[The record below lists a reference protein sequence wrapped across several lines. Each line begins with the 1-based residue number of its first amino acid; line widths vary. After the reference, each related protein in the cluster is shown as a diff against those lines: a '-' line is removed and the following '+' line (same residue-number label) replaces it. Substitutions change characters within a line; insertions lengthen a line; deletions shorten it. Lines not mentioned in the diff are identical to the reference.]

1 MAEGDGPSLAPS
13 PASASTSLSADA
25 ATAKAG
31 LEAMI
36 GDRSSAYYT
45 GADGVSAE
53 GFQQH
58 YQDLIR
64 GELAGATDAV
74 GVAFAPDYDQPLHV
88 GAYDIASMPGAGA
101 LNAQGRDLIDRFLP
115 VAFEAGLGQA
125 KVALAVGY
133 VLTGQG
139 TPEEFTQIAHGKGW
153 SPQAIGVCL
162 KFYNSLISG
171 KGASAPAR
179 NDAGRFAPAPTRS
192 AIAQRKAEIEALM
205 YVDGMPSRS
214 YFSGPLQAEYR
225 KLLQQ
230 ELDGGSA

>member
-36 GDRSSAYYT
+36 GDRSSAYYV
-45 GADGVSAE
+45 GADGMSAE
-53 GFQQH
+53 TFQQY

-64 GELAGATDAV
+64 GELAGAADAV
-74 GVAFAPDYDQPLHV
+74 EVAFAPDYDQPLHV

-101 LNAQGRDLIDRFLP
+101 MNAQSRDLVDRFLP

-133 VLTGQG
+133 VLTANG
-139 TPEEFTQIAHGKGW
+139 TPEEFAQIAHGKGW
-153 SPQAIGVCL
+153 SQQAIDVCL
-162 KFYNSLISG
+162 KFYSSLISG
-171 KGASAPAR
+171 KAAPAAPAR
-179 NDAGRFAPAPTRS
+179 SDAGRFAPAPTRS
-192 AIAQRKAEIEALM
+192 AIADRKAEIEGLM
-205 YVDGMPSRS
+205 WIEGKPNPNYYG
-214 YFSGPLQAEYR
+214 GPLEAEYR
-225 KLLQQ
+225 ELLQR
-230 ELDGGSA
+230 ELSA